1 MTCEIFER
9 VTRLKYSIARA
20 AQKRLSTAAVIVFCR
35 RALPTN
41 AVARRQV
48 VAMKR
53 QQGHTAIRSSC
64 ARATHRRGKKLSS
77 GLIANYLHSSL
88 LVRDTYS
95 SAMNVCESAD
105 ADLIDAD
112 INDSIS
118 VQLHQTGAF
127 LYACSKAAIA
137 LRTRSLEHIVAS
149 IRKRKALA
157 KRANPNFDRAR
168 NRELVAVFNRLRPVV
183 PLPRDAGIFSSLALI
198 EFLALHKSFPSWVWG
213 ITKRPL
219 CVHSWV
225 QQGGWVFNGPV
236 EYVLRF
242 TPILAV

>member
-1 MTCEIFER
+1 M
-9 VTRLKYSIARA
+9 
-20 AQKRLSTAAVIVFCR
+20 
-35 RALPTN
+35 
-41 AVARRQV
+41 
-48 VAMKR
+48 
-53 QQGHTAIRSSC
+53 
-64 ARATHRRGKKLSS
+64 SS

-95 SAMNVCESAD
+95 GAMNVCESAD

-112 INDSIS
+112 VSDRIS

-127 LYACSKAAIA
+127 LYACSKAALA
-137 LRTRSLEHIVAS
+137 LRTRSLEHTVAS

-157 KRANPNFDRAR
+157 ERAHPSFDCAR
-168 NRELVAVFNRLRPVV
+168 NRELVAVFNRLRPLV
-183 PLPRDAGIFSSLALI
+183 PSPRDAGMFSSLALI
-198 EFLALHKSFPSWVWG
+198 EFLALYKSFPSWVWG